1 MKKSFTLIEL
11 LVVIA
16 IIAILAA
23 MLLPALSKARAK
35 ARAISC
41 VNNMKQGT
49 LALILYSNDYEGYYP
64 VFNHF
69 NAGAYTT
76 NTCGYKATISS
87 SEFYKNMATEDR
99 KPKFSLGYIDDKQLT
114 CPTAVW
120 TTYNNNGRTLQHNN
134 CYATVGDQRA
144 YAAFPETGSN
154 GLFDRAWNDSDRRS
168 YTGDWHV
175 RPDKSP
181 LPANRTFVLWDS
193 GRNPADTGMGYW
205 SGNLN
210 VESYRSNTT
219 SISNE
224 WAVCRHDRKMNMS
237 FWDGHAE
244 AMTPQTAAE
253 LFSKATKSN
262 TTYISVELGSC
273 TSFDTR
279 ATKDEMY

>member
-1 MKKSFTLIEL
+1 MKKTFTLIEL

-49 LALILYSNDYEGYYP
+49 LSLIMYADDFEGYYP

-69 NAGAYTT
+69 KDGVYTA
-76 NTCGYKATISS
+76 NTFGYKATISS
-87 SEFYKNMATEDR
+87 AEFYKSLADADR
-99 KPKFSLGYIDDKQLT
+99 KAKFSLGYVDDKQLT

-193 GRNPADTGMGYW
+193 GRNPADAGMGYW

-210 VESYRSNTT
+210 VESYRANTT

-237 FWDGHAE
+237 FWDGHAVT
-244 AMTPQTAAE
+244 MTPQNAAE
-253 LFSKATKSN
+253 LFAKATKSN
-262 TTYISVELGSC
+262 KTYISVELGGC
-273 TSFDTR
+273 TSFNTS
-279 ATKDEMY
+279 ASKDEMF